1 MLLIW
6 IVVALVFAV
15 AEVATS
21 AFFAAFLAA
30 GAIAAAAVAFA
41 GQGTLTQALAF
52 AAISLLGIVVA
63 RPWLRRRFNGPRRV
77 ETMSGGISMI
87 GEVATVVETVCGR
100 NRPDLRGNGHVRIL
114 GEDWPAASSDD
125 SGPVPGDPG
134 PNRRHRRVDARRRAH
149 RTNRWGCR
157 TTGILVNRPQA
168 ERSP

>member
-30 GAIAAAAVAFA
+30 GAVAAAAVAFA

-52 AAISLLGIVVA
+52 AAVSLLGIVVA

-87 GEVATVVETVCGR
+87 GEVATVVETVAGR
-100 NRPDLRGNGHVRIL
+100 NVPTCAATAMFASWAKTGPPPPVTTRVLSPGTLVQIVDIEGSTLVVERTARI
-114 GEDWPAASSDD
+114 GGVAAPPAFS
-125 SGPVPGDPG
+125 
-134 PNRRHRRVDARRRAH
+134 
-149 RTNRWGCR
+149 
-157 TTGILVNRPQA
+157 
-168 ERSP
+168 